1 MTKAATKPATSTIK
15 NVHEAIVH
23 VMNQVGY
30 VQKEKKGLPYTFASE
45 AAFIK
50 AIRPEMVEIGLVVY
64 PIEATAEQGH
74 FMSAKGNYINTTLVH
89 STYRWYHAPSNSSI
103 DVAVVGKGMDSGDK
117 DANKAMTIALKYALR
132 QTLLIETGDDPDETP
147 SSLLEQ
153 ATELGGI
160 VWTEAHTKAMQ
171 LIFSDADDVQLVTAL
186 GTFAEVTGWDEKT
199 DPAQFKLL
207 GDKYKKQKT
216 ITQQDGEAIHF
227 KDLVERA
234 FSELQREQED
244 DLPF

>member
-1 MTKAATKPATSTIK
+1 MTKTTSKPATTTIK

-50 AIRPEMVEIGLVVY
+50 AIRPEMVAIGLLVY
-64 PIEATAEQGH
+64 PIEATAEQGN
-74 FMSAKGNYINTTLVH
+74 FVSAKGNYINTTLVH
-89 STYRWYHAPSNSSI
+89 STYRWHHAPSDTSI

-153 ATELGGI
+153 ATALGGEI
-160 VWTEAHTKAMQ
+160 WSAEYIQAARAGNPGASDEQ
-171 LIFSDADDVQLVTAL
+171 LENAL
-186 GTFAEVTGWDEKT
+186 NMFCDVTGWTPET
-199 DPAQFKLL
+199 PANDFKLL
-207 GDKYKKQKT
+207 AEKYQKQKA
-216 ITQQDGEAIHF
+216 IAEQDGDSPGFRI
-227 KDLVERA
+227 LVKLA
-234 FSELQREQED
+234 FQEYNSEID
-244 DLPF
+244 